1 MKTPQSTHTSLLQR
15 WSYLYLLVGAVLL
28 IASNGRWIIPI
39 ATWLAPVFLLRF
51 SRVQRAPIGLS
62 IILAVHLVVYSIAWQ
77 GMIPLPPL
85 GYYLVASGMGMIYF
99 LPFLLD
105 RYISPR
111 VHGFTA
117 TLIFPLAFTS
127 IEYINILLNP
137 YATWGALGY
146 SQYHHLTLIQLVSV
160 TGLTGLTFLVAW
172 FASTIH
178 WIWQHNFQWSRIRL
192 GSILYSS
199 VFISVLLFGGLRF
212 ALPKSDVQT
221 VRIGAITTSQILD
234 AQMSACEDD
243 GTCKQK
249 ISMQLMDDFLEQAR
263 YAVQTGAEIV
273 FWQEGGIMLLEED
286 EAAIIE
292 QGKIFARSQEIYL
305 GMALLTVRP
314 DFPKT
319 LGKNKV
325 IWIAPSGEIITE
337 YLKARPVPGEPNV
350 AGAREIAIFDTPY
363 GRIAS
368 VICYDMDFPALIR
381 QAGQADVDIM
391 LVPANDWSTI
401 RFMHTQMAI
410 FRAVENGFSLIRSTG
425 HGWSAASDYH
435 GRVLA
440 TLDYVS
446 TSERLMIADV
456 PKQGVRTMYTILGDA
471 LAQFCLVALL
481 IVLAWAIVQRQ
492 KA

>member
-319 LGKNKV
+319 LGKTK
-325 IWIAPSGEIITE
+325 SFG
-337 YLKARPVPGEPNV
+337 LH
-350 AGAREIAIFDTPY
+350 
-363 GRIAS
+363 
-368 VICYDMDFPALIR
+368 L
-381 QAGQADVDIM
+381 QAK
-391 LVPANDWSTI
+391 S
-401 RFMHTQMAI
+401 
-410 FRAVENGFSLIRSTG
+410 
-425 HGWSAASDYH
+425 
-435 GRVLA
+435 
-440 TLDYVS
+440 
-446 TSERLMIADV
+446 
-456 PKQGVRTMYTILGDA
+456 
-471 LAQFCLVALL
+471 
-481 IVLAWAIVQRQ
+481 
-492 KA
+492 